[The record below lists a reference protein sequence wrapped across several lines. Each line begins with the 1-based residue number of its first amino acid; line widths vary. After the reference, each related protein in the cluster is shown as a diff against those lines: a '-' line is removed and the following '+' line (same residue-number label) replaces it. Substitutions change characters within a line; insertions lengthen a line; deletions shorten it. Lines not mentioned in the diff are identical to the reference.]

1 MQNFKTPLRYLFGAL
16 WVLFSLNFFFHFLPQ
31 PPPSPEAGVFLGA
44 LYATGYFFQFVKIV
58 ELICGLALLA
68 NLFVPLSLVILA
80 PITINI
86 FLVHF
91 FLDISG
97 IPVAVIMVILHVMLG
112 RSYMAQYR
120 PMLKAKNP

>member
-1 MQNFKTPLRYLFGAL
+1 MENFKTPIRYLFGAL

-31 PPPSPEAGVFLGA
+31 PPPTPEAGAFLGA
-44 LYATGYFFQFVKIV
+44 MFNTGYFFQFVKIV

-86 FLVHF
+86 FLVHA
-91 FLDISG
+91 FLDITG
-97 IPVAVIMVILHVMLG
+97 VPVAVILVILHVILG

-120 PMLKAKNP
+120 LMLQAKNP